1 MTMTS
6 AELLGV
12 STATVSSPV
21 GLLVEDLI
29 ALALRR
35 NRRRAHLLVSTVL
48 GKHIGVDPRV
58 VHGCGLL
65 LGGLVHARLSGTPVP
80 ASWTDAAQAA
90 VRGRDPDALLRAV
103 QQPAVPVAAPTVTS
117 WRGAG
122 GPVVLGFAE
131 TATALGHSVA
141 DALGARTY
149 LHSTRRPSP
158 EVTAVGS
165 FEEGH
170 SHATTHLLLPSP
182 PSLLA
187 GSDPLVL
194 VDDELSTGRTAMGA
208 IGVLHAL
215 FPGRTRYL
223 VATLVDLRSTADEA
237 AMSRRATDL
246 GLRVDVVS
254 LVRGRVMLPPEIL
267 ELAAAHIAAST
278 GQPQIAGNTGEPGN
292 SGERGYGGERSGPAE
307 HRSRVAVRTGRPAA
321 RSTVQASWPIGLR
334 QGGRFGFTHG
344 AQPAFRHAASRI
356 AVQLR
361 AALPPGVRRVL
372 VIGTEELMYL
382 PLRLALDLAVDHDVW
397 FQSTTRSPVHP
408 ETTPGSLVRS
418 RTTFA
423 ADDGTE
429 RYLYNATV
437 GFPREPADPEVIVLV
452 TDDLPGA
459 AVEALAALSVP
470 LVTVRLPAERLRQ
483 QPLRGPTFGSYP
495 ADEVGWLLTDL
506 SDADLEGAVGDRE
519 ERIQAGA
526 EHYAESL
533 PVEYQPGAE
542 YTALFADVLA
552 GSARR
557 LAIATGLLTELVL
570 AERGRHLVLASLARA
585 GTPVGIL
592 MRRWALRRHGLDLP
606 HYAVSIVR
614 DRGIDPVAL
623 EHLAAQHDPSS
634 VLFVDGWTGKG
645 AITVELAEAL
655 ALLRATGGPAFDPT
669 IAVLADPGS
678 CTPLFGTR
686 DDFLIA
692 SACLNSTVS
701 GLVSRTVLNPE
712 LTSPQQFHGAKFYP
726 DLASADVSNIF
737 VDTVSPFFDAVAAD
751 VAAHL
756 PAFQSADRT
765 PTFAGWR
772 SVESIQR
779 LYGLPS
785 INLVKP
791 GVGETTRV
799 LLRRIPWKV
808 LVRQAD
814 SPDHAHIRMLAA
826 DRGVPVEVVPELPY
840 ACMGLVQPMGA
851 RR

>member
-158 EVTAVGS
+158 DVPAVGS

-182 PSLLA
+182 PGLLA

-208 IGVLHAL
+208 IEVLHTL

-223 VATLVDLRSTADEA
+223 VATLVDFRSAADEA
-237 AMSRRATDL
+237 AMSGRATDL

-267 ELAAAHIAAST
+267 ELAAAHIAA
-278 GQPQIAGNTGEPGN
+278 NTEPPGEPVEN
-292 SGERGYGGERSGPAE
+292 PKSPAVGT
-307 HRSRVAVRTGRPAA
+307 RRPAS
-321 RSTVQASWPIGLR
+321 RSTVRASWPVGLR

-344 AQPAFRHAASRI
+344 SQPAFGHAVARI
-356 AVQLR
+356 AEQVR
-361 AALPPGVRRVL
+361 AALPAGVRRIL
-372 VIGTEELMYL
+372 VVGTEELMYL
-382 PLRLALDLAVDHDVW
+382 PLRLAIDLTGEYHVW

-408 ETTPGSLVRS
+408 ETTPGSPVRS
-418 RTTFA
+418 RTIFA
-423 ADDGTE
+423 AADGTE
-429 RYLYNATV
+429 RYLYNAAV
-437 GFPREPADPEVIVLV
+437 GFPGPSTDPDVIVLV
-452 TDDLPGA
+452 TDDLPGGVA
-459 AVEALAALSVP
+459 DAVAALGVP
-470 LVTVRLPAERLRQ
+470 AVTVRLPAERLMPP
-483 QPLRGPTFGSYP
+483 PLRGPGFGSYP
-495 ADEVGWLLTDL
+495 AAEVGWLLTDL

-533 PVEYQPGAE
+533 PVEYQPSAE
-542 YTALFADVLA
+542 YTELFADVLA

-570 AERGRHLVLASLARA
+570 AERGRNLVLASLARA

-592 MRRWALRRHGLDLP
+592 MRRWALQRHGLDLP

-614 DRGIDPVAL
+614 GRGIDPVAL
-623 EHLAAQHDPSS
+623 EHLAAHHDPST

-655 ALLRATGGPAFDPT
+655 ALLRSAGGPAFDPT

-726 DLASADVSNIF
+726 DLASADVSNVF
-737 VDTVSPFFDAVAAD
+737 VDTVSAFFGAVAAD
-751 VAAHL
+751 VAVHL
-756 PAFQSADRT
+756 PALRSADRT

-779 LYGLPS
+779 EYGLPS

-808 LVRQAD
+808 LVRQAE

>member
-1 MTMTS
+1 MTVTS
-6 AELLGV
+6 AGLLGV
-12 STATVSSPV
+12 RAATVSSPV

-35 NRRRAHLLVSTVL
+35 NPRRAHLLVSTVL

-65 LGGLVHARLSGTPVP
+65 LGGLVHATLSGAPVP
-80 ASWTDAAQAA
+80 ESWAAAAHAA

-103 QQPAVPVAAPTVTS
+103 RQPGVPVAAPTVTS
-117 WRGAG
+117 WRGAD

-158 EVTAVGS
+158 DVRAVGS

-182 PSLLA
+182 AGLLA

-208 IGVLHAL
+208 IEVLQAL

-223 VATLVDLRSTADEA
+223 VAALVDFRSAADEA
-237 AMSRRATDL
+237 WMSGWATDL
-246 GLRVDVVS
+246 GLRVEVVS
-254 LVRGRVMLPPEIL
+254 LVRGQVTLPPQIL
-267 ELAAAHIAAST
+267 QRAAAHIAAST
-278 GQPQIAGNTGEPGN
+278 GRPQIAGNTGQRGSSE
-292 SGERGYGGERSGPAE
+292 ERVNGGERSGPAE
-307 HRSRVAVRTGRPAA
+307 HRNSTAVPTGRPAA
-321 RSTVQASWPIGLR
+321 RSTVQPSWPIGLR

-344 AQPAFRHAASRI
+344 AQPAFRHAVGRI

-382 PLRLALDLAVDHDVW
+382 PLRLALDLAADYDVW

-408 ETTPGSLVRS
+408 ETTPGSPVRS

-423 ADDGTE
+423 AADGSE

-437 GFPREPADPEVIVLV
+437 GFPHEPTDPEVIVLI

-459 AVEALAALSVP
+459 AVEAVAALRVP
-470 LVTVRLPAERLRQ
+470 LITVRLPAERLRQ
-483 QPLRGPTFGSYP
+483 PTLRGPEFGSYP
-495 ADEVGWLLTDL
+495 ANEVGWLLTDL

-519 ERIQAGA
+519 QRIQAGV

-533 PVEYQPGAE
+533 PLEYQPSAE
-542 YTALFADVLA
+542 YTELFTAVLTA
-552 GSARR
+552 SARR
-557 LAIATGLLTELVL
+557 LAVATGLLTELVL
-570 AERGRHLVLASLARA
+570 AERGRDLVLASLARA

-592 MRRWALRRHGLDLP
+592 MRRWAMRRHGLQLP

-623 EHLAAQHDPSS
+623 EHLAAHHDPST

-655 ALLRATGGPAFDPT
+655 ALMRAAGGPAFDPT

-726 DLASADVSNIF
+726 ELASADVSNVF
-737 VDTVSPFFDAVAAD
+737 VDTVSQLFDAVAAV
-751 VAAHL
+751 VAAQL
-756 PAFQSADRT
+756 PALRSADRT

-772 SVESIQR
+772 AVESIRR

-808 LVRQAD
+808 LVRQPD

-840 ACMGLVQPMGA
+840 ACMGLVQPLGA
-851 RR
+851 GR